1 MSKCIKL
8 ELPADLSVEP
18 CAIGEPVDWTKLQV
32 LATYEDNTQTTLP
45 VTPRMLN
52 ESSLQTTA
60 SVRKRPLFPLPIHP
74 AQKPHFS
81 SPQPPQNQR
90 QTT

>member
-60 SVRKRPLFPLPIHP
+60 SVRKSIIICRGP
-74 AQKPHFS
+74 ARANSNPHQKHRS
-81 SPQPPQNQR
+81 HRHRSGGQ
-90 QTT
+90 

>member
-32 LATYEDNTQTTLP
+32 LATYIRDPHTRTTP
-45 VTPRMLN
+45 KPR
-52 ESSLQTTA
+52 
-60 SVRKRPLFPLPIHP
+60 
-74 AQKPHFS
+74 
-81 SPQPPQNQR
+81 SP
-90 QTT
+90 